1 MEQLAALERGDH
13 SALEPSWAAALRFAE
28 EMTPSRGRP
37 SGSTWEALAA
47 HWRESQ
53 IVELVSVAALF
64 NYFNRFAEA
73 LEIPPTR

>member
-1 MEQLAALERGDH
+1 
-13 SALEPSWAAALRFAE
+13 
-28 EMTPSRGRP
+28 MTPSRGRP
-37 SGSTWEALAA
+37 REAAWRALAG
-47 HWRESQ
+47 HWSESQ

>member
-1 MEQLAALERGDH
+1 
-13 SALEPSWAAALRFAE
+13 
-28 EMTPSRGRP
+28 MTPSRGRP
-37 SGSTWEALAA
+37 SGPAWEALAA